1 MIFIDETLKKL
12 KNTVL
17 KDGAT
22 YYFENNIDNIIFQ
35 PAFISI
41 FAKNYEGVKS
51 IMPSSVKEE
60 WSYLCT
66 IYDNFYIE
74 KPVFIREKNDYI
86 EIRLADPDDI
96 CYEKKGV
103 TVRINRNFYS
113 DGFEIIRNG
122 KYANIVTNEKLKI
135 SYNRI
140 TEEIKFCDFDED
152 ENIELMN
159 MFLLNETDAK
169 VMLVKTDGG
178 IIPYTA

>member
-22 YYFENNIDNIIFQ
+22 YYFENNINTIIFN
-35 PAFISI
+35 PTFINI
-41 FAKNYEGVKS
+41 FSKNYEDIKS

-66 IYDNFYIE
+66 MYDNFHIE
-74 KPVFIREKNDYI
+74 KPVFIREKDNCI
-86 EIRLADPDDI
+86 EIRLTNLEDI

-103 TVRINRNFYS
+103 TIRIDYNFYS
-113 DGFEIIRNG
+113 DDFEIIRNG
-122 KYANIVTNEKLKI
+122 KYTNIVTNEKLKI

-140 TEEIKFCDFDED
+140 TEEIKFCNFDED

-178 IIPYTA
+178 IIPYTY

>member
-1 MIFIDETLKKL
+1 MELHISNQKTIGLYVSFPFQ
-12 KNTVL
+12 
-17 KDGAT
+17 GA
-22 YYFENNIDNIIFQ
+22 F
-35 PAFISI
+35 
-41 FAKNYEGVKS
+41 
-51 IMPSSVKEE
+51 SSLE
-60 WSYLCT
+60 LH
-66 IYDNFYIE
+66 
-74 KPVFIREKNDYI
+74 
-86 EIRLADPDDI
+86 I